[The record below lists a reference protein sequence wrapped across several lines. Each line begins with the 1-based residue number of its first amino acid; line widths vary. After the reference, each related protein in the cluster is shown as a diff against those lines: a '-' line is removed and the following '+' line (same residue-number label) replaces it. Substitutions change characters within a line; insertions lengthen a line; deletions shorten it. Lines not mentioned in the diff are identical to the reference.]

1 MRFFYTGSFTGWA
14 SNSTVTGRGSHFPI
28 GEKEW
33 HSCFRVRLN
42 QNKKPMLRWSLIFLV
57 VAIIAGVLGFT
68 HIAEGAANIAQV
80 LFIIFISLF
89 VLALIGGMFLF
100 KKK

>member
-1 MRFFYTGSFTGWA
+1 
-14 SNSTVTGRGSHFPI
+14 
-28 GEKEW
+28 
-33 HSCFRVRLN
+33 
-42 QNKKPMLRWSLIFLV
+42 MLRWSLIFLV
-57 VAIIAGVLGFT
+57 VALIAGVLGFT
-68 HIAEGAANIAQV
+68 NIAQGAASISQV